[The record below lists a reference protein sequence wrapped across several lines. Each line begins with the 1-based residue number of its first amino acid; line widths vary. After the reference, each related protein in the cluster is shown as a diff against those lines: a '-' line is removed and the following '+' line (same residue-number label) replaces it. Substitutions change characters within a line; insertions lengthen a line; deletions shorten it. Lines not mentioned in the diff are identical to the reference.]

1 MKEKLKPCP
10 FCGNKD
16 LLIAVDDEVGNTKI
30 ICQRCMGMVDNL
42 GTEDETIK
50 AWNRRAE
57 ESKQY
62 DEGYID
68 GYVKAQKEFAK
79 RLEALRAAYLVP
91 QAENTEDKENQ

>member
-10 FCGNKD
+10 FCGNED
-16 LLIAVDDEVGNTKI
+16 LLIAVDDEVGSTKI

-68 GYVKAQKEFAK
+68 GYVKAKLEISK
-79 RLEALRAAYLVP
+79 RLEDLRDAYFVQYL
-91 QAENTEDKENQ
+91 DILKEKNQ